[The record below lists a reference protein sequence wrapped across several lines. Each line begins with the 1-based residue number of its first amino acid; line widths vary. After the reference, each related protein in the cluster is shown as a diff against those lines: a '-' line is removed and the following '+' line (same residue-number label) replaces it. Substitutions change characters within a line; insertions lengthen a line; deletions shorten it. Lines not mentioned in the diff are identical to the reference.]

1 MFHVLQV
8 LVPTKRMFTLRG
20 IRFQL
25 QIGRCRSDRIN
36 KQISSLSDILIKL
49 KMEFN
54 AIGSGNWE

>member
-8 LVPTKRMFTLRG
+8 LVPTKMMLEFR
-20 IRFQL
+20 L
-25 QIGRCRSDRIN
+25 QIGTCRSDRIN

-49 KMEFN
+49 KTEFN

>member
-8 LVPTKRMFTLRG
+8 LVPTKRMFTLCG
-20 IRFQL
+20 IGFRL
-25 QIGRCRSDRIN
+25 QIGTCRSDRIN

-49 KMEFN
+49 KTEFN